1 MLDSTLEFFTLAASN
16 SLAVFCFCNLI
27 IGIILVSGSSKPNES
42 SPFLSDE
49 NLKKDAASSSADSI
63 KVNKEDRLSSV
74 GMADESRPFLI
85 IRNVEIF
92 EENAVSSFEKA
103 NESMKSN
110 HDDEKLWSVSIPMDD
125 IIIEEES
132 DADKEEDDELRE
144 RIEEFIAK
152 INRGWRDEK
161 LETFS

>member
-1 MLDSTLEFFTLAASN
+1 MLDSTLELFTLAASN
-16 SLAVFCFCNLI
+16 SFAVFCFCNLI

-49 NLKKDAASSSADSI
+49 NLKKDDASSSDDSI

-85 IRNVEIF
+85 TRNDEIF
-92 EENAVSSFEKA
+92 EKNVVSSSEKA

-110 HDDEKLWSVSIPMDD
+110 HDDEKLWSVSIAMDD

-161 LETFS
+161 LKTFS